1 MNYTVVGAFV
11 LLLGAVL
18 IAGVLWIATGG
29 TLQKKYDTY
38 LAIEDESVAG
48 LNLNAPVKYNGV
60 EVGKVGDIQLD
71 AENPERVHLTF
82 AIERGTPIKTDT
94 VAVLKTQGLTGIA
107 YVELGGGS
115 RDAPLL
121 PPSAAAPYPVIRTK
135 PSLSARLEN
144 VLTTVLTKLD
154 RTSSNIDALLSSE
167 NRAALTSALAD
178 IATVTRTIA
187 ARKDDIDAGIVN
199 AAKTADR
206 SARLTAQLGPIVARM
221 GRAADAVE
229 KMGNEVALAGTA
241 TSKTVNAVG
250 GDAQRFTADTLP
262 EIQRLLGELSDL
274 SNSLRRLSEQTARDP
289 AGLLRGRGPVPNGPG
304 ETNPQPTTTP

>member
-1 MNYTVVGAFV
+1 MNYAVVGTFV

-18 IAGVLWIATGG
+18 IAGVLWIASGG

-60 EVGKVGDIQLD
+60 EVGKVRAIQLD
-71 AENPERVHLTF
+71 AANPERVHLTF

-115 RDAPLL
+115 LAASLL
-121 PPSAAAPYPVIRTK
+121 APSAEAPYPVIRTK

-154 RTSSNIDALLSSE
+154 STSSNIDALLSPA
-167 NRAALTSALAD
+167 NLAAWKSALAD
-178 IATVTRTIA
+178 LAAVSRTIA
-187 ARKDDIDAGIVN
+187 ARKDEIDAGIVN
-199 AAKTADR
+199 AAKTADH
-206 SARLTAQLGPIVARM
+206 SARVTAQLGPIIARM

-229 KMGNEVALAGTA
+229 KMGNEVARAGAA
-241 TSKTVNAVG
+241 TSTTVNAVG
-250 GDAQRFTADTLP
+250 GDARRFTADTLP

-289 AGLLRGRGPVPNGPG
+289 AGLLRGRSPVPNGPG
-304 ETNPQPTTTP
+304 ETDPRPTTP

>member
-1 MNYTVVGAFV
+1 VNYAVVGAFV
-11 LLLGAVL
+11 LLLGAL
-18 IAGVLWIATGG
+18 MIAGVLWIATGG

-48 LNLNAPVKYNGV
+48 LTLNAPVKYNGV
-60 EVGKVGDIQLD
+60 EVGKVGNIQLD
-71 AENPERVHLTF
+71 AANPERVHLTF

-121 PPSAAAPYPVIRTK
+121 PPSTETPYPVIRTK

-154 RTSSNIDALLSSE
+154 STSSSIDALLSPA
-167 NRAALTSALAD
+167 NRAALTGALAD
-178 IATVTRTIA
+178 IATVSRTIA
-187 ARKDDIDAGIVN
+187 ARKDEIDAGIVN
-199 AAKTADR
+199 AAKTADH
-206 SARLTAQLGPIVARM
+206 SARVTAQLGPIIARM

-250 GDAQRFTADTLP
+250 GDAQRFAADTLP

-274 SNSLRRLSEQTARDP
+274 SNSLRKLSEQTARDP
-289 AGLLRGRGPVPNGPG
+289 AGLIRGRSPVPDGPG
-304 ETNPQPTTTP
+304 ETTLQPTTP